1 MPNLEIIE
9 VKNTGHMIPQDK
21 PEEFVK
27 LIKNFLEKVEV

>member
-9 VKNTGHMIPQDK
+9 VKNTGHMIHNTNQR
-21 PEEFVK
+21 FVK